1 MALPKAIRLAVV
13 LLVICCALDKP
24 GFRHSVSVFFEELM
38 AVKSPSIHV
47 REKRETFTNVTDYE
61 FQVILSLSELEILQT
76 ILNNLSFPITINST
90 SEISNIDATTVCSR
104 NISGY
109 QCVCEENFA
118 WSYNSCITY
127 GVCDAI
133 DGDTCGCINELPADG
148 QFCQLNSSQTVPTQ
162 TPSSTTAQELVDFD
176 VTLDLHIPLSGV
188 PDNILELIRSV
199 LGNETFPATIS
210 QSLEVKELLLTT
222 ACSPNS
228 TDTLLCDCEDGFSWP
243 CDKCNASNSCSDISS
258 QTCTCIYG
266 LPSDNEFCQPITN
279 NSFCPTPNPVLTTMT
294 TAMPSTTTPSPPTT
308 SDTSTILT
316 TTSSPPTL
324 YETSIIISTTS
335 SPPTPYELKDIDIVL
350 DLHIPFSNVPPNILD
365 LIRTALENETFPVTA
380 SKFVEV
386 IELNLT
392 TACSPNATDG
402 LRCECEDG
410 YAWPCDMCN
419 GNNSCKDV
427 SSQTCTCKYG
437 LLPNEEFCQPNTD
450 IDLCPTSS
458 PAIQTTTT
466 AMATTTP
473 AMATTTPAMATTTPA
488 MATTT
493 STPNTS
499 AAIPTTTSVMPTSMT
514 AMPTMEIGYPNTS
527 TPSST
532 YVELY
537 VLHELFIPVASVE
550 PNIVDLF
557 IAALKNESFPV
568 TLTSSLKVIELN
580 ITTVCHPNSTYG
592 LECKCED
599 GFGWP
604 CEMCNSYNSCSSDS
618 SQTCTCIYEPS
629 FVHQYCQPITDIAL
643 CPVKTTTTIPE
654 MTTVANATTPE
665 ITVTNAT
672 TQEIT
677 VTNATTPEITVTNAT
692 TPEIT
697 VTNATTP
704 EITVT
709 NATTPEIT
717 VTNATTPPEIP
728 TVTNATTPEI
738 PTVTNA
744 TTPEIP
750 TVTKA
755 TSTNIA
761 TVIFATTLEITV
773 TNTSKMTTV
782 TTKNMP
788 TVATTTVA
796 SVISRTFT
804 LNMDFETSYNNKNST
819 VYKDIHDAITTKCQ
833 ELVSKDCTVKSL
845 TLRRGST
852 IADYTLIS
860 SSGDEKQVDLAKDEM
875 LNQLAAKYPVDFV
888 SVKELT
894 SSVNPK
900 TIIAGV
906 LVTLTCGPPPT
917 NLGSDLTV
925 EWTRSGNLLATDKPS
940 QDRTSKYTIPKFLK
954 IHDGTYVCKVKRK
967 DGAIFTQSLSLTSK
981 AAPQITVNPV
991 KGTVQCGGSVSV
1003 QCSVNSGYQVQFKG
1017 LTPSTPGLEIKYD
1030 YKAPD
1035 GCTQREETI
1044 TCQVT
1049 TNPQDYKI
1057 ITLELIK
1064 DVFCKADGVFSAGSE
1079 GFEAV
1084 ASCEKGKVG
1093 NITAVCKADGKYGD
1107 IQDNCVLEVIQNL
1120 LNESEALDAVTLP
1133 AFLED
1138 LKSATINNSKTITDS
1153 PATISAMVKI
1163 FANIGR
1169 RANSLRITI
1178 SKASTQNILESAGI
1192 LTTDAAKD
1200 SWNKLNN
1207 DNRSE
1212 SSENKHSSSSFLSA
1226 FEGITP
1232 HVVNEP
1238 LNIVTQYIIFT
1249 KINFT
1254 NNFQDD
1260 FNSSVEIDI
1269 PEAEGSRQSVA
1280 VILFASMD
1288 NVLPARQNVNTSDS
1302 VINGRVVLIQPE
1314 SDINNISIVFDVL
1327 NETLGKPKCVFWDF
1341 NLLDDLGGWS
1351 DEGCSFVLNEN
1362 GTVRCSCNHTTSFSI
1377 LMSPDSPQDPVLDFI
1392 TYIGIGI
1399 SMGSLVVCLIIEGIA
1414 WRKIR
1419 RHSTSYL
1426 RHVSIVNIAVSL
1438 LIADIWFI
1446 IGAAISN
1453 TNSAP
1458 ACTAAT
1464 FFIHFFY
1471 LALFFWML
1479 ASALLLLYRTLSVF
1493 DGGLSKLTML
1503 IIGFSLGYGAPL
1515 IIATITIA
1523 STAPSNEYIREN
1535 VVCWL
1540 NWNQSKAL
1548 LAFVIPALLI
1558 VVINLIILIVVLYKI
1573 LSRRGGANASQAEEK
1588 HVLYVIARSLAVLT
1602 PLFGLTW
1609 GLGVGVLISPKNRG
1623 MHITFA
1629 LFNSVQGFFI
1639 LVFGTL
1645 LDKTVRSAMT
1655 KSQGYSSQS
1664 RTRSTRGGTLSSG
1677 VSNFFNKLKKPRR
1690 STRGYHTS
1698 SDASNT

>member
-1 MALPKAIRLAVV
+1 M
-13 LLVICCALDKP
+13 
-24 GFRHSVSVFFEELM
+24 
-38 AVKSPSIHV
+38 
-47 REKRETFTNVTDYE
+47 
-61 FQVILSLSELEILQT
+61 
-76 ILNNLSFPITINST
+76 ST
-90 SEISNIDATTVCSR
+90 A
-104 NISGY
+104 
-109 QCVCEENFA
+109 
-118 WSYNSCITY
+118 
-127 GVCDAI
+127 
-133 DGDTCGCINELPADG
+133 
-148 QFCQLNSSQTVPTQ
+148 
-162 TPSSTTAQELVDFD
+162 
-176 VTLDLHIPLSGV
+176 
-188 PDNILELIRSV
+188 
-199 LGNETFPATIS
+199 
-210 QSLEVKELLLTT
+210 
-222 ACSPNS
+222 
-228 TDTLLCDCEDGFSWP
+228 
-243 CDKCNASNSCSDISS
+243 
-258 QTCTCIYG
+258 
-266 LPSDNEFCQPITN
+266 
-279 NSFCPTPNPVLTTMT
+279 
-294 TAMPSTTTPSPPTT
+294 
-308 SDTSTILT
+308 
-316 TTSSPPTL
+316 
-324 YETSIIISTTS
+324 
-335 SPPTPYELKDIDIVL
+335 
-350 DLHIPFSNVPPNILD
+350 
-365 LIRTALENETFPVTA
+365 
-380 SKFVEV
+380 
-386 IELNLT
+386 
-392 TACSPNATDG
+392 
-402 LRCECEDG
+402 
-410 YAWPCDMCN
+410 
-419 GNNSCKDV
+419 
-427 SSQTCTCKYG
+427 
-437 LLPNEEFCQPNTD
+437 
-450 IDLCPTSS
+450 
-458 PAIQTTTT
+458 
-466 AMATTTP
+466 
-473 AMATTTPAMATTTPA
+473 
-488 MATTT
+488 
-493 STPNTS
+493 
-499 AAIPTTTSVMPTSMT
+499 
-514 AMPTMEIGYPNTS
+514 
-527 TPSST
+527 
-532 YVELY
+532 
-537 VLHELFIPVASVE
+537 
-550 PNIVDLF
+550 
-557 IAALKNESFPV
+557 
-568 TLTSSLKVIELN
+568 
-580 ITTVCHPNSTYG
+580 
-592 LECKCED
+592 
-599 GFGWP
+599 
-604 CEMCNSYNSCSSDS
+604 
-618 SQTCTCIYEPS
+618 
-629 FVHQYCQPITDIAL
+629 
-643 CPVKTTTTIPE
+643 
-654 MTTVANATTPE
+654 
-665 ITVTNAT
+665 
-672 TQEIT
+672 
-677 VTNATTPEITVTNAT
+677 
-692 TPEIT
+692 
-697 VTNATTP
+697 
-704 EITVT
+704 
-709 NATTPEIT
+709 
-717 VTNATTPPEIP
+717 
-728 TVTNATTPEI
+728 
-738 PTVTNA
+738 
-744 TTPEIP
+744 
-750 TVTKA
+750 
-755 TSTNIA
+755 
-761 TVIFATTLEITV
+761 
-773 TNTSKMTTV
+773 

-788 TVATTTVA
+788 TVATTTTVA

-991 KGTVQCGGSVSV
+991 RGTVQCGGSVSV
-1003 QCSVNSGYQVQFKG
+1003 QCSVNTGYQVQFKG
-1017 LTPSTPGLEIKYD
+1017 LTLSTPGLEIKYD

-1178 SKASTQNILESAGI
+1178 SKASTENILESAGI

-1200 SWNKLNN
+1200 SWNELNN
-1207 DNRSE
+1207 DNRNE
-1212 SSENKHSSSSFLSA
+1212 SSENKNSSSSFLSA

-1314 SDINNISIVFDVL
+1314 SDINNISIAFDVL

-1540 NWNQSKAL
+1540 NWNESKAL

-1664 RTRSTRGGTLSSG
+1664 RTKSTRGGTLSSG

-1690 STRGYHTS
+1690 SARGYHTS